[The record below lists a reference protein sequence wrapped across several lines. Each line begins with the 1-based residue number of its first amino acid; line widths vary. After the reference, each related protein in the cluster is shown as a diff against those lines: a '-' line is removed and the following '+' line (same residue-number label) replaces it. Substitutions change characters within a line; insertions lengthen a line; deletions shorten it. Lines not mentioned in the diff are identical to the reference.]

1 MAYKFR
7 KRDGIVIGTL
17 CAVALG
23 IVLISNQPNVKNLHE
38 SHSTLSQSAPV
49 TKKVKHK
56 NSDKSES
63 SATTK
68 SSDHSLNGK
77 VSEDASSDKDTNLN
91 ANSGH
96 SGHSDKA
103 SESSGHSD
111 KASESSN
118 TKVKHVDSAY
128 VQMGTNEAPTGT
140 SDQSYTPVTD
150 DNKGVYDTDTIDSQ
164 SKKVDD
170 NPSYIDKSGS
180 KIKPLVVGDWNFVK
194 GNGDG
199 LYAINKNKEETN
211 YYELSD
217 SVDWA
222 LFNGQV
228 NLSDG
233 DYDKVVRFFNTT
245 KAYMKAHNIKIN
257 GFGG

>member
-7 KRDGIVIGTL
+7 KRDGIAIGTL

-68 SSDHSLNGK
+68 SSDHLLNGK

-91 ANSGH
+91 ANS
-96 SGHSDKA
+96 D
-103 SESSGHSD
+103 HSD

-118 TKVKHVDSAY
+118 TKVKHVDSDY

-150 DNKGVYDTDTIDSQ
+150 DNTDNNKGVYDTDTIDSQ

-199 LYAINKNKEETN
+199 LYAINKNKEATN

-245 KAYMKAHNIKIN
+245 KAYMKAHNIEIN

>member
-1 MAYKFR
+1 MAYKFS
-7 KRDGIVIGTL
+7 KRDGIAVGTL

-23 IVLISNQPNVKNLHE
+23 IVLISNQPNVKNLQE
-38 SHSTLSQSAPV
+38 SHLAASQSVSV
-49 TKKVKHK
+49 TNKGKSK
-56 NSDKSES
+56 NSDKSAS
-63 SATTK
+63 STPTK
-68 SSDHSLNGK
+68 SSDTSPNGK
-77 VSEDASSDKDTNLN
+77 VSEDASSDTATEFNTN
-91 ANSGH
+91 
-96 SGHSDKA
+96 SDD
-103 SESSGHSD
+103 SD

-118 TKVKHVDSAY
+118 DKVKHVDSAH
-128 VQMGTNEAPTGT
+128 VQIGTNEAPTGT

-150 DNKGVYDTDTIDSQ
+150 ENKGVYDAATISSQ
-164 SKKVDD
+164 SKKVDA
-170 NPSYIDKSGS
+170 NPSYIDKNNHYMGGAE
-180 KIKPLVVGDWNFVK
+180 IQPLVVGDWNFVK

-199 LYAINKNKEETN
+199 LYAINKKRAESN
-211 YYELSD
+211 YYNLSD

-245 KAYMKAHNIKIN
+245 KAYMKAHNIEIN